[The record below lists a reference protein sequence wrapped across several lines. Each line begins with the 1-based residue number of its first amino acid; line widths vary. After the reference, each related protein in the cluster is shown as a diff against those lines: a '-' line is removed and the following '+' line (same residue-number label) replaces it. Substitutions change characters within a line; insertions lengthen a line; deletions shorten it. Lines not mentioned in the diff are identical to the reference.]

1 MKEHP
6 RAGSPRPEPI
16 ATPGHGTFAQ
26 WRAAAPVGLRPVCDA
41 LRALI
46 AGLDP
51 ARVEIVWPRL
61 QIASYGIGP
70 RKMTQHYAYFGLQ
83 RAHVN
88 LGFYHGAALPDPAG
102 LLEGTGKRLRHV
114 KIRDAA
120 AARNPAVRALLSAAI
135 AERRKSAGHH

>member
-1 MKEHP
+1 MKQGP
-6 RAGSPRPEPI
+6 RTGSPRPEPQS
-16 ATPGHGTFAQ
+16 AAASGTYAQ
-26 WRAAAPVGLRPVCDA
+26 FRAAAAPALRPVCDA

-51 ARVEIVWPRL
+51 ARVEIVWLRL

-70 RKMTQHYAYFGLQ
+70 RKMTEHYTYLGLQ

-102 LLEGTGKRLRHV
+102 LLEGTGKNLRHV
-114 KIRDAA
+114 KIREAG
-120 AARNPAVRALLSAAI
+120 AARNPALRALLRAAI
-135 AERRKSAGHH
+135 AERRIAAGRH